1 MTKAMR
7 LTDLQNLFYVWMSK
21 FEKRSLENIKVHCD
35 FLNESYGLNLAYPNW
50 SIFWPLVFNGLIDHI
65 GKGYYALTAP
75 VIIDY
80 GRHYVYI
87 NYKPNNVKTK
97 QLTTGIY
104 LSEELDNPRDFAV
117 IKVNP
122 LSALKKFPTVKD
134 VVDSFDK
141 SHRDPKELE
150 YYHWKSGKGIA
161 KLEAEGLTRYFS
173 IPDELYMR
181 ELPSRTVNPE
191 AFAIAYSFSRAIN
204 NEPNGRYSEASKTL
218 SLPTFALPYLLY
230 RTLLLHSLSERVMP
244 EIRDKYYV
252 FNNVPASY
260 VRQLNRILCNSI
272 VYE

>member
-1 MTKAMR
+1 MSKTIR
-7 LTDLQNLFYVWMSK
+7 LTDLQNLFYTWMSK

-35 FLNESYGLNLAYPNW
+35 FLNESYGLNLPYPNW

-80 GRHYVYI
+80 GSHYVYI
-87 NYKPNNVKTK
+87 NYKPNNVKSK
-97 QLTTGIY
+97 QLTIGIY
-104 LSEELDNPRDFAV
+104 VSKELDNPRDFAV
-117 IKVNP
+117 IKVNT

-161 KLEAEGLTRYFS
+161 KLKAEGLTRYFS
-173 IPDELYMR
+173 IPEELYIR
-181 ELPSRTVNPE
+181 ELPSRTINPE

-204 NEPNGRYSEASKTL
+204 NEPNGRYSEATNTL

-230 RTLLLHSLSERVMP
+230 RTLLLHSLSEGVMP
-244 EIRDKYYV
+244 EVREKYYV
-252 FNNVPASY
+252 FNNVPVSY

>member
-1 MTKAMR
+1 MR

-35 FLNESYGLNLAYPNW
+35 FLNESYGLNLTYPNW
-50 SIFWPLVFNGLIDHI
+50 NIFWPLVFNGLIDHI
-65 GKGYYALTAP
+65 GNGYYALTAP

-87 NYKPNNVKTK
+87 NYRPNNVKSQ
-97 QLTTGIY
+97 QLTIGIY
-104 LSEELDNPRDFAV
+104 LSEQIDNPRDFAV

-122 LSALKKFPTVKD
+122 LSALKKFPTIKD
-134 VVDSFDK
+134 VVDSFEK

-161 KLEAEGLTRYFS
+161 KLETEGLTRYFS
-173 IPDELYMR
+173 IPKELFMR

-204 NEPNGRYSEASKTL
+204 NEPNGKYCQATNTL
-218 SLPTFALPYLLY
+218 VLPTFALPYLLY
-230 RTLLLHSLSERVMP
+230 RTLLLHSLSEGITP
-244 EIRDKYYV
+244 EVHNKYYV

-272 VYE
+272 EYE